1 MERTIMLVEDNPD
14 DIALAKRAFKK
25 CNLADHAVVANDGVE
40 ALEYLLGRDENNC
53 EEQKE
58 LPAVILMDLKMP
70 RMDGI
75 ETLKKLRDN
84 SRTAHLPVVIL
95 TSSDEDQD
103 IQQCY
108 QLGANSYLR
117 KPVDFNRFV
126 EVMQLLGIYWL
137 TLNELPGGMGV

>member
-14 DIALAKRAFKK
+14 DIVLAKRALKK
-25 CNLADHAVVANDGVE
+25 CNLADNAVVANDGVE
-40 ALEYLLGRDENNC
+40 ALEFLLGRGENNC
-53 EEQKE
+53 EEETK

-95 TSSDEDQD
+95 TSSDEDRD

-117 KPVDFNRFV
+117 KPVDFNKFV